1 VISNT
6 QKHLVDQLKAL
17 RKRHGL
23 TQEAFAEGSGFAY
36 KYYQGIENGG
46 KRDLRL
52 STVERL
58 AKAYGI
64 EVWQLVGPAPPETK
78 FKRGKRGKRATPR

>member
-1 VISNT
+1 MISNT
-6 QKHLVDQLKAL
+6 QKHLVARLKEL
-17 RKRHGL
+17 RKIHGL
-23 TQEAFAEGSGFAY
+23 TQESFAEGSGFSY
-36 KYYQGIENGG
+36 KYYQGIETGN

-64 EVWQLVGPAPPETK
+64 AVWQLVAPSIPKTK
-78 FKRGKRGKRATPR
+78 IKRVKRAATR

>member
-1 VISNT
+1 MISNT
-6 QKHLVDQLKAL
+6 QKHLVARLKAL
-17 RKRHGL
+17 RKHHGL

-64 EVWQLVGPAPPETK
+64 DVAQLVGPTVPKTK
-78 FKRGKRGKRATPR
+78 FRRVKRASPR

>member
-6 QKHLVDQLKAL
+6 QRHLVARLILL
-17 RKRHGL
+17 RKHHKL
-23 TQEAFAEGSGFAY
+23 TQEAFAEGSGFTY
-36 KYYQGIENGG
+36 KYYQGIENR

-64 EVWQLVGPAPPETK
+64 DVWQLFGPTVPKTK
-78 FKRGKRGKRATPR
+78 FKSVKRATAV